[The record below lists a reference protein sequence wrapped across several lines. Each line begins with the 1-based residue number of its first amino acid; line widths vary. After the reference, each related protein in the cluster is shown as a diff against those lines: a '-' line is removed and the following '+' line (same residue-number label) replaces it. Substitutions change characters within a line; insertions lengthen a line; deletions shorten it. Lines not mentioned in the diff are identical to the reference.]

1 MLRLFLTL
9 KHIIVYCSNLY
20 VYVVCQAELTANSKK
35 SRKKF
40 IKLESFIFIK
50 VCNIF
55 ILKKNQKHKKI
66 RKSLNF
72 RFFPCN
78 FCQGQSWTCIRKT
91 YKTWNIFARNY
102 KEKPIEKNE
111 PPKGTSLTTIS
122 ILIWIATVKYYY
134 CGKFFPRSVSIQES
148 RELPWAPRS
157 IWVRHHDPI

>member
-1 MLRLFLTL
+1 MQ
-9 KHIIVYCSNLY
+9 YLY
-20 VYVVCQAELTANSKK
+20 TKK
-35 SRKKF
+35 R
-40 IKLESFIFIK
+40 
-50 VCNIF
+50 
-55 ILKKNQKHKKI
+55 NQKHKKI

-72 RFFPCN
+72 RFFLCN

-134 CGKFFPRSVSIQES
+134 CGKFFPRSVSIQFKNLGNS
-148 RELPWAPRS
+148 RGLLDLSGYAIMIPSRS
-157 IWVRHHDPI
+157 RLFRHICT